1 MDNIQVLERA
11 LTLLELVGE
20 RPREAHPLHELAAA
34 SGLKTPTASRILRT
48 LTNLGYL
55 EQSGRKQGYTLGRK
69 AYELTENPDY
79 SPALL
84 EAALPAMNHF
94 AKQTGE
100 YICLSVLEGDSR
112 VILHNILSNRSIQVM
127 TDSFPRRESPYR
139 SVSGRVLLAHLAPA
153 RREAFLLR
161 NNLPGDDWKEIRSE
175 AQLKEALNRIA
186 VQEMLIEIGEE
197 IAALAVPVYR
207 AGRVI
212 AAVGSFIPVYRFE
225 NSHRRMIEDLLSI
238 LPREIAERMQEK

>member
-20 RPREAHPLHELAAA
+20 NPREAHPLHELAAA

-55 EQSGRKQGYTLGRK
+55 EQSRRKQGYTLGRK
-69 AYELTENPDY
+69 AYDLTGNPGY
-79 SPALL
+79 SPALI
-84 EAALPAMNHF
+84 EAALPVMNHF
-94 AKQTGE
+94 SKQTGE

-112 VILHNILSNRSIQVM
+112 VILHNILSSRSVQVM

-139 SVSGRVLLAHLAPA
+139 SVSGRMLLAHLTSS
-153 RREAFLLR
+153 RLNAFFMR
-161 NNLPGDDWKEIRSE
+161 NGLPGDDWKEIRSE
-175 AQLKEALNRIA
+175 AQLKETLNRIA
-186 VQEMLIEIGEE
+186 HQEILVEIGEE

-207 AGRVI
+207 SGRVI

-225 NSHRRMIEDLLSI
+225 NSHRRMIENLLSI
-238 LPREIAERMQEK
+238 LPKEIAERMQEK

>member
-1 MDNIQVLERA
+1 M
-11 LTLLELVGE
+11 
-20 RPREAHPLHELAAA
+20 
-34 SGLKTPTASRILRT
+34 
-48 LTNLGYL
+48 
-55 EQSGRKQGYTLGRK
+55 
-69 AYELTENPDY
+69 
-79 SPALL
+79 
-84 EAALPAMNHF
+84 
-94 AKQTGE
+94 
-100 YICLSVLEGDSR
+100 
-112 VILHNILSNRSIQVM
+112 
-127 TDSFPRRESPYR
+127 
-139 SVSGRVLLAHLAPA
+139 LLAHLAPA

-207 AGRVI
+207 SGRVI